1 MSHSSRIVPGLRSP
15 AVGFEQP
22 FEMLQACHER
32 VQRSLDLLGR
42 IVEHV
47 DAHGHDDQSR
57 SAAGDVLRYFDMA
70 GPHHHEDE
78 ERHVFPPLSNHPD
91 HRVRQAVTT
100 LQDEHVRMHALWQRL
115 RAVLVAWRDTEPA
128 PEITPGDRTLV
139 AEFAALY
146 AGHISLEETVVYP
159 AAQVVLDANA
169 LDPMGREMAARRSGK
184 AR

>member
-1 MSHSSRIVPGLRSP
+1 MPSP
-15 AVGFEQP
+15 AAWAGPRIRRSVERISRLSEQNDAASRGA
-22 FEMLQACHER
+22 LQA
-32 VQRSLDLLGR
+32 
-42 IVEHV
+42 
-47 DAHGHDDQSR
+47 AT
-57 SAAGDVLRYFDMA
+57 DVLRYFDLA
-70 GPHHHEDE
+70 APHHHEDE

-128 PEITPGDRTLV
+128 PEITPADRTLV

-169 LDPMGREMAARRSGK
+169 LDPMGREMAARVTKQGNVEIERVKSLSRGFSIS
-184 AR
+184 R